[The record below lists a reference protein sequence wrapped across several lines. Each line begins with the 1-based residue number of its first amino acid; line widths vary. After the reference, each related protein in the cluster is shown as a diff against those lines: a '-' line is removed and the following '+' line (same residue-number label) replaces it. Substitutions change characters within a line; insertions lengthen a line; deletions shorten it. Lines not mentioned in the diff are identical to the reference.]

1 MIKCVCVF
9 NVVSSLIT
17 FFLFFA
23 EKNSILQKRLKVD
36 MHTNRIQF
44 HFEILHQE
52 RMQKRNEYTAT
63 TKLTSFKVVSSPPNT
78 LVLELKG
85 TSEYM
90 NLWIV

>member
-1 MIKCVCVF
+1 MINYVCVF

-17 FFLFFA
+17 FFLFFV

-52 RMQKRNEYTAT
+52 RMQKRNEYTP
-63 TKLTSFKVVSSPPNT
+63 PPNSQVLKLLYPKHSSEGDFRIYE
-78 LVLELKG
+78 LVD
-85 TSEYM
+85 SSQ
-90 NLWIV
+90 

>member
-1 MIKCVCVF
+1 M
-9 NVVSSLIT
+9 
-17 FFLFFA
+17 

-52 RMQKRNEYTAT
+52 RMQKRNEYTYST
-63 TKLTSFKVVSSPPNT
+63 TKLTSFKVVRPPNT

-90 NLWIV
+90 NLWTVVSIMRGPPDFFFF

>member
-1 MIKCVCVF
+1 MIKCVF

-17 FFLFFA
+17 FFLFFV

-52 RMQKRNEYTAT
+52 RMQQRNEYTP
-63 TKLTSFKVVSSPPNT
+63 PPNSQ
-78 LVLELKG
+78 VLKLLDPQ
-85 TSEYM
+85 TH
-90 NLWIV
+90 

>member
-17 FFLFFA
+17 FFLFFV

-52 RMQKRNEYTAT
+52 RMQKRNEYTP
-63 TKLTSFKVVSSPPNT
+63 PPNSQVLKL
-78 LVLELKG
+78 LVDPQ
-85 TSEYM
+85 TH
-90 NLWIV
+90 